1 MFLKKFLYTR
11 RNLPMLI
18 IQIIMPIYFVFIT
31 VQVARTQ
38 ATFRELKPLHI
49 NLQSY
54 GGLAMTLMEKSN
66 ISNQPELLKI
76 AKEYENYVKH
86 ETSDS
91 NFVEISVGFEDFIL
105 KLYKTILVRINTK
118 YVAAATFY
126 PENITAWLNN
136 QPLHTAPLTV
146 NLIHNAMARAYLGP
160 EYHISVTNAPLP
172 YRPDSKFFQLLIGN
186 SLGTQLSSNTCF
198 CMCFV
203 SSMYILFMIKERVS
217 RSKLLQFVGGV
228 KVFTFWL
235 TQFFCD
241 YFTYLVTALVFV
253 GTIACFQEENFST
266 FSELGKYFFVLM
278 VFGVSVLPFTYLM
291 ANLFTEPAIGFGR
304 LSILNLF
311 AGNALYI
318 VIMVMKMPFLNTV
331 DVANTLQWVFYVFP
345 HYALASAMT
354 KLSSNIATR
363 KVCDEICSLLPGFK
377 DCDAKYLCEKLDRP
391 ECCCEYIFV
400 FLSVGLILHLLIVC
414 KIPLP
419 T

>member
-1 MFLKKFLYTR
+1 MFLKKYLYTI

-18 IQIIMPIYFVFIT
+18 VQIIMPIYFVFIT
-31 VQVARTQ
+31 IQVARTQ
-38 ATFRELKPLHI
+38 ATFRELKPLDI
-49 NLQSY
+49 NLQAY
-54 GGLAMTLMEKSN
+54 GYLSKTLLEKSN
-66 ISNQPELLKI
+66 ISDRPNLLKI

-91 NFVEISVGFEDFIL
+91 NFEEISVGFEDFIL
-105 KLYKTILVRINTK
+105 NLYKTILVRINTK

-126 PENITAWLNN
+126 PQNITAWLNN

-160 EYHISVTNAPLP
+160 EYQISVTNSPLP
-172 YRPDSKFFQLLIGN
+172 YRPDSKFYQLLIGN

-228 KVFTFWL
+228 NLWTFWL
-235 TQFFCD
+235 TQIIWD

-266 FSELGKYFFVLM
+266 FSELSKYFLLLM
-278 VFGVSVLPFTYLM
+278 IFGVSVLPFTYLM
-291 ANLFTEPAIGFGR
+291 ANFFTEPAIGFGR
-304 LSILNLF
+304 ISILNLF

-318 VIMVMKMPFLNTV
+318 VIMVMKMPFLDTAS
-331 DVANTLQWVFYVFP
+331 VANSLQWVFYVFP
-345 HYALASAMT
+345 HYSLASSMT
-354 KLSSNIATR
+354 KLSKNIATR
-363 KVCDEICSLLPGFK
+363 KVCDEVCSLIPILK
-377 DCDAKYLCEKLDRP
+377 NCDAKYLCEKMDRP
-391 ECCCEYIFV
+391 ECCCEYFYFMIL
-400 FLSVGLILHLLIVC
+400 FLSKLI
-414 KIPLP
+414 